1 MGGRR
6 TRSVAQVEGHVVTKL
21 SVVPIA
27 AGRVEGKMSLRPAV
41 EIFKKLMTVIVL
53 SAPRRAYLAVSRL
66 IRFWIDYDQSV
77 RELGRLSDYELAD
90 MRVNRWE
97 ISRLAWDEA
106 WLRLQSRKGQSFS
119 RE

>member
-1 MGGRR
+1 M
-6 TRSVAQVEGHVVTKL
+6 
-21 SVVPIA
+21 VVPIA
-27 AGRVEGKMSLRPAV
+27 ADRVDGKSSVRPV
-41 EIFKKLMTVIVL
+41 DKIFKNIVTVIVL

-66 IRFWIDYDQSV
+66 IYFWMDYDQTA

-90 MRVNRWE
+90 MCVSRWE

-106 WLRLQSRKGQSFS
+106 WRRLQSRREQSLL

>member
-1 MGGRR
+1 M
-6 TRSVAQVEGHVVTKL
+6 TKL

-27 AGRVEGKMSLRPAV
+27 ADRVDGKAPVRPV
-41 EIFKKLMTVIVL
+41 DKNFKKIVTIIPL

-66 IRFWIDYDQSV
+66 IRFWIDYEQSV
-77 RELGRLSDYELAD
+77 RELAGLSDYELAD

-106 WLRLQSRKGQSFS
+106 RHRLRSRRGQSFS

>member
-1 MGGRR
+1 M
-6 TRSVAQVEGHVVTKL
+6 TKL
-21 SVVPIA
+21 SVIPIA
-27 AGRVEGKMSLRPAV
+27 AERVDGKALVRPV
-41 EIFKKLMTVIVL
+41 DKNFKKIVTIILL

-66 IRFWIDYDQSV
+66 IRFWIDYEQSV
-77 RELGRLSDYELAD
+77 RELARLSDYELAD

-106 WLRLQSRKGQSFS
+106 RHRLRSRRGQSFS